1 MTVDPVQRNA
11 WRRLKRNKVAFGGL
25 IVIILFTLM
34 AVFAYFISP
43 DSSPNANRMI
53 VEIGGR
59 KPGFTQQFLK
69 LPKAQ
74 FSSAPTKVFFRR
86 LPYSNNCFSEKPT
99 VSNMV
104 PSRVSI
110 GGRTAL
116 LLKNILMRGSR
127 NESLIL
133 PVSSAAAPRCM

>member
-69 LPKAQ
+69 LPTAGIGPQTSLLEQLLFGKTDRFEYVPVEGVNWRQ
-74 FSSAPTKVFFRR
+74 DRVGVEKYIDEGLTER
-86 LPYSNNCFSEKPT
+86 L
-99 VSNMV
+99 
-104 PSRVSI
+104 
-110 GGRTAL
+110 A
-116 LLKNILMRGSR
+116 
-127 NESLIL
+127 
-133 PVSSAAAPRCM
+133 